1 MVDRKRV
8 NSVPYLESFPVD
20 NRVRLYYS
28 IFFFFPLSLNYPHA
42 RMRQS
47 GSFQFSTKRGL
58 EKGGGGGAGGGG
70 GGGGGGISQGGG
82 DFRDWNRKVRKM
94 GATTGTTCNTYR
106 MSQKEKKSTLLLNAL
121 KRYEWGSGSNS
132 KYQSKLSFFVGT
144 FCSSIIL
151 ENIRVV
157 CQFFLGHSACRKT

>member
-82 DFRDWNRKVRKM
+82 IFAIEIGKCGKWVLLQVLRATHTGCPRK
-94 GATTGTTCNTYR
+94 
-106 MSQKEKKSTLLLNAL
+106 KKKVL
-121 KRYEWGSGSNS
+121 Y
-132 KYQSKLSFFVGT
+132 F
-144 FCSSIIL
+144 
-151 ENIRVV
+151 
-157 CQFFLGHSACRKT
+157 